1 MTKDEKVWPRRV
13 TVQEAE
19 VRRKKKSGQPKK
31 VWPRE
36 DMAREANV
44 KESKGAE
51 GWPTGQKGGQGRQE
65 SECNGSACNNC
76 QLQWTNQVAG
86 ILTHV

>member
-1 MTKDEKVWPRRV
+1 M
-13 TVQEAE
+13 QEAE

-51 GWPTGQKGGQGRQE
+51 GWPTVQMGGQGRTWQGRQE
-65 SECNGSACNNC
+65 SECNGSAFNNC
-76 QLQWTNQVAG
+76 QLQWTNQEAG
-86 ILTHV
+86 ILIHV

>member
-1 MTKDEKVWPRRV
+1 M
-13 TVQEAE
+13 QGAE

-51 GWPTGQKGGQGRQE
+51 GWPTVQMGGQGRTWQGRQE
-65 SECNGSACNNC
+65 SECIG
-76 QLQWTNQVAG
+76 
-86 ILTHV
+86 